1 MMLLKAFVFAFLAT
15 VSFGILFQG
24 PRRILPFSGVIG
36 GIGWVLFITLKGVW
50 EIHSF
55 AANFMATVVIALLSE
70 ITARLL
76 REPVTVFNLPAIIP
90 LVPGL
95 GIYQGMYYILQGS
108 VSYGSETLAGA
119 ALDSC
124 AIALGIMMVSGAFR
138 ALKMGGELAR
148 LRNMDLLG
156 INVSPPLYVTPPEE
170 SGERENGDP
179 VNRKSN

>member
-1 MMLLKAFVFAFLAT
+1 MILLKAFFFAFMAT
-15 VSFGILFQG
+15 VAFGILFQG
-24 PRRILPFSGVIG
+24 PRRILPYSGVIG
-36 GIGWVLFITLKGVW
+36 GAGWVIFMTLKSGW

-55 AANFMATVVIALLSE
+55 AANFLATVMIALLSE

-76 REPVTVFNLPAIIP
+76 KEPVTVFNLPAIIP

-95 GIYQGMYYILQGS
+95 GIYQGMNHILNGS
-108 VSYGSETLAGA
+108 VAYGSEVLAGA

-156 INVSPPLYVTPPEE
+156 TNVSPPLYVTPPEE
-170 SGERENGDP
+170 DGKEDE
-179 VNRKSN
+179 